1 MTQLNIA
8 PTPADTAAA
17 NNNAAAGAK
26 PVAKWRVADIVAL
39 YELPF
44 NDLMFR
50 AQQTHREAAVDQ
62 DRRLRRRLRVL
73 SAVGASRHRP
83 AG

>member
-17 NNNAAAGAK
+17 TNNANAAAGAK
-26 PVAKWRVADIVAL
+26 QVARWRVADIVAL

-44 NDLMFR
+44 ND
-50 AQQTHREAAVDQ
+50 
-62 DRRLRRRLRVL
+62 
-73 SAVGASRHRP
+73 
-83 AG
+83 